1 MKRPTA
7 IHRASAVL
15 VTMGVLG
22 AAALPAH
29 AQRRPRPQQAPPA
42 EDPRVVEAR
51 RAYDDGRRLFDE
63 RSYAEALRR
72 FERAFELRNN
82 PVILIAIANCH
93 EQTNNFRD
101 AVAALERYLRDRAN
115 APDRAQVEQ
124 RLAQL
129 RPRAAQ
135 QAPATN
141 AGATGAA
148 STTSAVSTTSA
159 TGTTSATASGTGTT
173 ASGTAATTASS
184 APVAATSDGAAGTT
198 SDAAGSNGAAPGT
211 TDGAASANSG
221 AAGATDGSAGATEP
235 APPPPARGVSPAVW
249 VCAALAGAGVA
260 GGSVLGFLA
269 LGDHATYNT
278 APTRELKDRG
288 ETYALFADLS
298 FATAVL
304 SGFVGTVVFLSDRA
318 EAEREQ
324 RATQSMR
331 PDERS
336 RRASRVRARP
346 LPNGVT
352 VAF

>member
-1 MKRPTA
+1 
-7 IHRASAVL
+7 
-15 VTMGVLG
+15 MGVLG

-63 RSYAEALRR
+63 RSYTEALRR
-72 FERAFELRNN
+72 FERALELRNN

-101 AVAALERYLRDRAN
+101 AVAALERYLRERSN
-115 APDRAQVEQ
+115 APDRAQIEQ

-141 AGATGAA
+141 GATNGATAASATTTTTTVATGSAATTATTSATTTTTTTTATTATVPTTAANATGTATAANATPTATTGEAANGAADANAGAA
-148 STTSAVSTTSA
+148 ST
-159 TGTTSATASGTGTT
+159 
-173 ASGTAATTASS
+173 AAAG
-184 APVAATSDGAAGTT
+184 SDGASA
-198 SDAAGSNGAAPGT
+198 
-211 TDGAASANSG
+211 DGAASA
-221 AAGATDGSAGATEP
+221 AEP
-235 APPPPARGVSPAVW
+235 PAPPPARGVSPAVW

-324 RATQSMR
+324 RATQSLR